1 MHLDKES
8 LSINEDGSDYTV
20 RFRCYTS
27 FKNYQADIIINL
39 MEPIIIHGDNWN
51 ISSSISFRT
60 DAYDYHSIH
69 LELQQIDMTETERVY
84 RGIWS
89 ATLFGLDDDVTHN
102 MKISKYTLDKKLK
115 MTFNMSNRM
124 LYLIAM
130 NSIVTFD
137 VKIYLS

>member
-8 LSINEDGSDYTV
+8 LSIDEDGSDYTV
-20 RFRCYTS
+20 CFRCYTS

-69 LELQQIDMTETERVY
+69 LELQQIDIMTERVHK
-84 RGIWS
+84 GIWS
-89 ATLFGLDDDVTHN
+89 ATLVGLDDDVTHN
-102 MKISKYTLDKKLK
+102 MKISKYTSDKKLK

-130 NSIVTFD
+130 NSIVSFD
-137 VKIYLS
+137 VKIYLF

>member
-8 LSINEDGSDYTV
+8 LSIAEDGGDFTV
-20 RFRCYTS
+20 CFRCYTS
-27 FKNYQADIIINL
+27 FKSYQADTIINL
-39 MEPIIIHGDNWN
+39 IEPILIHGDKWN
-51 ISSSISFRT
+51 ISSTISFRT

-69 LELQQIDMTETERVY
+69 LELLHVDKTERLY

-89 ATLFGLDDDVTHN
+89 ATLIGLDDNVTHN
-102 MKISKYTLDKKLK
+102 MKISKYVSEKKLK
-115 MTFNMSNRM
+115 MTFTMSNRM

-137 VKIYLS
+137 VKIHLFR

>member
-27 FKNYQADIIINL
+27 FKSYQADIIINL

-69 LELQQIDMTETERVY
+69 LELQQVDLTETERVY

-89 ATLFGLDDDVTHN
+89 ATLVGLDDDVTHN

-130 NSIVTFD
+130 NSKVTFD
-137 VKIYLS
+137 VKIYLF